1 MARQKRSVGAAAT
14 RVWDLPCHLRGGRR
28 EGWVTLLK
36 APSSDR
42 AYPGESFLKMNPE
55 DLSEEALVVSP
66 VTSDDEEVA

>member
-1 MARQKRSVGAAAT
+1 
-14 RVWDLPCHLRGGRR
+14 
-28 EGWVTLLK
+28 LK

-42 AYPGESFLKMNPE
+42 AYPDESFLKMNPE